1 MVMLEEHAQK
11 QGKVIRQ
18 MDEFHCLSGF
28 YHVCIFELDDP

>member
-18 MDEFHCLSGF
+18 MDEFHCFSGF